1 MFSFISLNTR
11 GLKNNVKRKAIFLFC
26 KEQKAKCVFLQETHS
41 VEEDVNFWKL
51 QWGDSIYVSH
61 GTSHSAGVMIL
72 LNKFP
77 GKVINHFGDTY
88 GHWLILIF
96 EFNGEMFILV
106 CVYGYNERAK
116 NKTLLSDLCKQIL
129 DLKHAHLTENV
140 IVGGDFNLAPDLWL
154 DRHPPRAQCHK
165 FDDLVVEF
173 MNVVNLV
180 DYWRI
185 LNPVTRQYTWFNAAG
200 NGQSS
205 RLDYWLI
212 SSSLVKYIDK
222 CSISASPLTD
232 HCVVSLSL
240 QCNKSVTDLIQI
252 WKFNNMLLEDSCFC
266 NKVRELITEVNVLDM
281 SPVSKWEWFK
291 FKIRSLAIEFSK
303 SALRL
308 KRLKQ
313 QNILRNI
320 NDLCKKMDLSTEE
333 LLELNKLQSELD
345 ILYIEKAKGAFVRS
359 RARWIE
365 EGEKNTTYFFN
376 LEKQRQ
382 LKKQINK
389 LSVNNFVYEDQREI
403 NKEIHTFYSNLYK
416 SYHSEADCEIL
427 FESIE
432 GLNQNIDL
440 EFKHFM
446 ENDLDIEEMDAAVL
460 KMSSGKSPGLD
471 GLTAEF
477 YKFFWTDIRRLLHE
491 AFLECISAGSLS
503 NTMRQGLITLIPKP
517 NKNTLYLDNW
527 RPITLLCNDYKIL
540 AHVFAERLNRGLKDL
555 VDECQSAFI
564 KGRNIHNHIRLVV
577 DLLDYCDFVDP
588 DSLILFLDFYKA
600 FDTLEHSFL
609 IKALKFLGFG
619 DKFCN
624 IIKMFYNDIYS
635 SVSLNPGITPRFV
648 IKRGIRQGCPISP
661 KLFILATQ
669 LLTILIKH
677 SHDIQGISIFEKQYK
692 ISQFAD
698 DTALLLKDDAEV
710 VKALNRIQLF
720 SKASGLKLN
729 ISKCEILPVHSC
741 QHQTI
746 EAIRVVHEVKYL
758 GVLLSKNTLRREE
771 VNITNR
777 LFDMKKS
784 LSRWLTRDLTV
795 FGRNLLTKAEGVS
808 KIIYPCYSLY
818 ISPPNIRKVNSIIFQ
833 FIWKNKTHYIK
844 RSQLVKSY
852 DNGGINAL
860 DFEAMVGTFRINFLK
875 ALLVDSDSMWFHIP
889 RSIFKHLGGIDFL
902 LKCDFE
908 VNKIPF
914 ILSNF
919 HKQVLQFWKMIF
931 NHNFTPHG
939 STLWNNRTVIVGRK
953 SLFKQ
958 DWFDRNIL
966 FVTDLTDSDGNLLTF
981 SSFIDKYSLTCSLK
995 EFKKVCRAIPAA
1007 LIHLIKNTVF
1017 TPLRTIISLP
1027 KLQINGCNFLDFKLN
1042 NNLLNNCLKERIYHV
1057 HNRASFRS
1065 FSFFNSQSLLV
1076 KAHSKYIKWPVLPKV
1091 KETHFKIINKYYP
1104 VSDFLQSRFKFD
1116 VESCIFCNSNEETL
1130 EHLFFSCDYSKEFWT
1145 QIRNWINLK
1154 LNIPPFGIS
1163 DVMLFMENIDDSF
1176 SNFINIILLL
1186 GKYHIHCCKWRGSKP
1201 SFPGFI
1207 NDFKLYYS
1215 SLKRLQSSV
1224 GVKKI
1229 SKQISLWLLF

>member
-1 MFSFISLNTR
+1 MTEEAVEVTTGDGERSKEKLVNLAHTPVKAPHPKKQKKGSGQNLQDESMFERIMEAVAALTEKVDMQTTKMDEQTALLKKFDERIDANSEAIKRNKEVLEHLEKRVAELQGDNKRLREAVAEHARYKRRWNLRLNGLAEKDGEDIRETVIGILTR
-11 GLKNNVKRKAIFLFC
+11 VVPIGADRLREAVDTVHRLGRKGSAATSNNTPRSIILQFVSRVVRDDVWKRSREARVC
-26 KEQKAKCVFLQETHS
+26 KEMHIHFK
-41 VEEDVNFWKL
+41 EDFSKE
-51 QWGDSIYVSH
+51 DRE
-61 GTSHSAGVMIL
+61 A
-72 LNKFP
+72 
-77 GKVINHFGDTY
+77 
-88 GHWLILIF
+88 
-96 EFNGEMFILV
+96 
-106 CVYGYNERAK
+106 RAK
-116 NKTLLSDLCKQIL
+116 
-129 DLKHAHLTENV
+129 
-140 IVGGDFNLAPDLWL
+140 LW
-154 DRHPPRAQCHK
+154 P
-165 FDDLVVEF
+165 
-173 MNVVNLV
+173 
-180 DYWRI
+180 
-185 LNPVTRQYTWFNAAG
+185 
-200 NGQSS
+200 
-205 RLDYWLI
+205 
-212 SSSLVKYIDK
+212 
-222 CSISASPLTD
+222 
-232 HCVVSLSL
+232 
-240 QCNKSVTDLIQI
+240 
-252 WKFNNMLLEDSCFC
+252 
-266 NKVRELITEVNVLDM
+266 
-281 SPVSKWEWFK
+281 
-291 FKIRSLAIEFSK
+291 
-303 SALRL
+303 
-308 KRLKQ
+308 
-313 QNILRNI
+313 
-320 NDLCKKMDLSTEE
+320 
-333 LLELNKLQSELD
+333 
-345 ILYIEKAKGAFVRS
+345 S

-777 LFDMKKS
+777 LFDMKK
-784 LSRWLTRDLTV
+784 TRSITTIAP
-795 FGRNLLTKAEGVS
+795 RHVS
-808 KIIYPCYSLY
+808 Q
-818 ISPPNIRKVNSIIFQ
+818 R
-833 FIWKNKTHYIK
+833 
-844 RSQLVKSY
+844 
-852 DNGGINAL
+852 
-860 DFEAMVGTFRINFLK
+860 
-875 ALLVDSDSMWFHIP
+875 ALLQITGQSP
-889 RSIFKHLGGIDFL
+889 
-902 LKCDFE
+902 C
-908 VNKIPF
+908 PF
-914 ILSNF
+914 DQGLTTRP
-919 HKQVLQFWKMIF
+919 MI
-931 NHNFTPHG
+931 G
-939 STLWNNRTVIVGRK
+939 
-953 SLFKQ
+953 Q
-958 DWFDRNIL
+958 
-966 FVTDLTDSDGNLLTF
+966 
-981 SSFIDKYSLTCSLK
+981 
-995 EFKKVCRAIPAA
+995 
-1007 LIHLIKNTVF
+1007 
-1017 TPLRTIISLP
+1017 
-1027 KLQINGCNFLDFKLN
+1027 
-1042 NNLLNNCLKERIYHV
+1042 
-1057 HNRASFRS
+1057 
-1065 FSFFNSQSLLV
+1065 
-1076 KAHSKYIKWPVLPKV
+1076 
-1091 KETHFKIINKYYP
+1091 
-1104 VSDFLQSRFKFD
+1104 
-1116 VESCIFCNSNEETL
+1116 
-1130 EHLFFSCDYSKEFWT
+1130 
-1145 QIRNWINLK
+1145 
-1154 LNIPPFGIS
+1154 
-1163 DVMLFMENIDDSF
+1163 
-1176 SNFINIILLL
+1176 
-1186 GKYHIHCCKWRGSKP
+1186 
-1201 SFPGFI
+1201 
-1207 NDFKLYYS
+1207 
-1215 SLKRLQSSV
+1215 
-1224 GVKKI
+1224 
-1229 SKQISLWLLF
+1229 